1 MTAEMQRMKAR
12 DETSKFSLT
21 FDEWTSKKNK
31 RYMNINLHF
40 KNEHRNLGLIRI
52 NTSASAENLVRLIS
66 ERLNLFN
73 LNLENDII
81 SITTDGPN
89 VMKKLGRIVPC
100 LQQFCYAH
108 GLQLAVIDVLY
119 QKRDSEES
127 EVENIE
133 DDPDQEAAEDCE
145 SDDDETRIEFET
157 EYRREI
163 NINYKDVIEKVRK
176 TVKTFKNSPN
186 IPFYRSTF
194 WKKEVNV

>member
-1 MTAEMQRMKAR
+1 MQRMKAR
-12 DETSKFSLT
+12 DETSKFSLI

-145 SDDDETRIEFET
+145 SDDDDDETRIEFET

-176 TVKTFKNSPN
+176 TVKTFKNSPTYH
-186 IPFYRSTF
+186 FT
-194 WKKEVNV
+194 EVHSGRKR